1 MKTKFGGKKQ
11 RESGDVCGLERER
24 ERGGRFVI
32 KKKKRKKGEPKKK
45 RKRASEAE
53 EKEPRLVRFKFQQAF
68 PFLRLLLKERHPSMF
83 TYKFP
88 LPLGWRV
95 QDKLD
100 GLTVDIFCTDKITI

>member
-1 MKTKFGGKKQ
+1 LKTKFGGKKR

-24 ERGGRFVI
+24 ERRSFCDE
-32 KKKKRKKGEPKKK
+32 RERERGEPKKK

-53 EKEPRLVRFKFQQAF
+53 EKEPRLVRFKFQQPF

-83 TYKFP
+83 P

-95 QDKLD
+95 L
-100 GLTVDIFCTDKITI
+100 DIFSLLLI

>member
-1 MKTKFGGKKQ
+1 LKTKFGGKKR

-24 ERGGRFVI
+24 
-32 KKKKRKKGEPKKK
+32 GEPKKK

-88 LPLGWRV
+88 LPLGGRV

>member
-1 MKTKFGGKKQ
+1 LKTKFGGKKR

-24 ERGGRFVI
+24 ERERE
-32 KKKKRKKGEPKKK
+32 REKGEPKKK

-53 EKEPRLVRFKFQQAF
+53 EKEPRLVRFKFQQPF

-83 TYKFP
+83 P

-95 QDKLD
+95 L
-100 GLTVDIFCTDKITI
+100 DIFSLLLI